1 MKQLLF
7 ILLGAAGLQL
17 ISCASKRSAVTKPEV
32 VTVDPSAPKFKVPA
46 VDTTNTRTRKA
57 ERKLEDK

>member
-1 MKQLLF
+1 
-7 ILLGAAGLQL
+7 
-17 ISCASKRSAVTKPEV
+17 

-46 VDTTNTRTRKA
+46 VDTTNTRIRKA